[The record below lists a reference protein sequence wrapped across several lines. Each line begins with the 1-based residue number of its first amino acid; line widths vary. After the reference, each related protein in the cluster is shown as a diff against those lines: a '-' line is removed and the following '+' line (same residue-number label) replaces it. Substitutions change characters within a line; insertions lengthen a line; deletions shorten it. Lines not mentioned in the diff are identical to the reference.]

1 MANETAAT
9 YVPLGRE
16 GTGYATILQNTILPS
31 LQNEQRRADR
41 LYQMEELAKQAA
53 AKAAAKKAEED
64 AKFALPYVKAGPAGY
79 YQPEVDSFRN
89 NLLEETKKDFARNN
103 YTQGQQIEK
112 INNVQAAVD
121 ARVNEGAF
129 QSQKLKDLVPD
140 LQKSGF
146 VGANERS
153 LAQYMGTQYGKPDF
167 FNTDH
172 TTGYVSF
179 LKTQPKQNVSPREIG
194 QVISKQF
201 QPVRRSVQNNKR
213 ETETFEYLP
222 MFEAEEYVD
231 PLLNAKVIKA
241 EKPNIPLLEKVLKA
255 NPAMLEAAGAWVD
268 SEAKDYMDADKTLTA
283 DVAREKALDQFW
295 LQATPGLGKTTY
307 DYNLPPVVR
316 PSGAGKKTEAMVEET
331 GPVNVQFTNVP
342 DYDPSFAPAANGK
355 TKSYTNWTDEEKK
368 ALIQQGK
375 LHLGQSKTKYFDKP
389 QTAGANKHVILLSNN
404 KDAEDE
410 GLVERNKKGGGYT
423 LKTSFEYK
431 AATPVKVR
439 VFKEDTKFT
448 INGKTKYT
456 VPALTPVDDDVFD
469 NMSVA
474 DRQRYITDASGY
486 LISPEGG
493 VPEYTPEGV
502 PKYGQSKVAS
512 TQIIVLDDSAEDIR
526 AAIARNT
533 KKGSAAKQKP
543 FTFKNN

>member
-16 GTGYATILQNTILPS
+16 GTGYATILQNNILPA

-53 AKAAAKKAEED
+53 AKAAAKQAEED

-79 YQPEVDSFRN
+79 YQPEVDRLRTQ
-89 NLLEETKKDFARNN
+89 LLQEAKQKFVGNRYTK
-103 YTQGQQIEK
+103 GEQIDEM
-112 INNVQAAVD
+112 NNVQGTLDAV
-121 ARVNEGAF
+121 VNEGAF

-167 FNTDH
+167 FDTDH

-194 QVISKQF
+194 QAMSKQF

-316 PSGAGKKTEAMVEET
+316 PSGAGKKPPVEVEQ
-331 GPVNVQFTNVP
+331 GPVDISFTYVP
-342 DYDPSFAPAANGK
+342 NYTPKFAPKVGNVSK
-355 TKSYTNWTDEEKK
+355 PYINWTPEEKE
-368 ALIQQGK
+368 ALTQQGQ
-375 LHLGQSKTKYFDKP
+375 LNLGLGDTYYFEKP
-389 QTAGANKHVILLSNN
+389 QTAGSNKQVILLSNN
-404 KDAEDE
+404 KNAIDE
-410 GLVERNKKGGGYT
+410 ELVEKSKRGGYM
-423 LKTSFEYK
+423 LKTGFAYN
-431 AATPVKVR
+431 ATTPVTVR
-439 VFKEDTKFT
+439 VFKEDTNFPLT
-448 INGKTKYT
+448 GETKYT
-456 VPALTPVDDDVFD
+456 YDKYTPVTDDTYEK
-469 NMSVA
+469 MTPE
-474 DRQRYITDASGY
+474 QRDKYIINVKGH
-486 LISPEGG
+486 LISPMGG
-493 VPEYTPEGV
+493 VPEETSAGV
-502 PKYGQSKVAS
+502 PKYSPSKVSS
-512 TQIIVLDDSAEDIR
+512 TQVVVLDESAEDIR
-526 AAIARNT
+526 SAMTRAN
-533 KKGSAAKQKP
+533 KKVKAKKKP